1 MSSKSKSEEQ
11 KLAALVRKTAAKA
24 ARAKRMAERQ
34 HDKTLPPQS
43 TDEDLERRDF
53 FSEMKK
59 RDF

>member
-1 MSSKSKSEEQ
+1 MANSEEQ
-11 KLAALVRKTAAKA
+11 RMAALVRKIAAKA
-24 ARAKRMAERQ
+24 AQKKPKAQRQ
-34 HDKTLPPQS
+34 YDATLPPAT

>member
-1 MSSKSKSEEQ
+1 MSSKSDEE

-24 ARAKRMAERQ
+24 AKAKRKAHRKY
-34 HDKTLPPQS
+34 DRTLREEP